1 MVLKRRG
8 SGAVPV
14 GGALVVGGV
23 LVGSLAGSA
32 LAVGFFGLA
41 AATATAPA
49 GAPPAVLG
57 GPGGG
62 VRFSAPATAQEPVP
76 AGDADAAADSVAG
89 AALSVHLLT
98 VGPGDRLWELF
109 GHNALVVRDST
120 TGYEAAFNYG
130 IFDFDAPGYASRFV
144 QGRMTYWVDAR
155 PLDATLAG
163 ARAADRAV
171 WAQELDLDPEQKLE
185 LLRMLLDATR
195 PENREYRY
203 HYYLNNCSTK
213 LRDVLD
219 AVLDGRL
226 RAATGS
232 APSGATWRDHT
243 RRLTAPSAVGYLG
256 LQLLVG
262 PRGDE
267 PTSRWEEMWVPMKLR
282 DAVAETTIRRADG
295 SRVPLVRSQELWVES
310 TREPELIDPPPF
322 DVLFPMFGLACAII
336 VAMAGYSAVGGSKA
350 GRAVLATAGAAWC
363 AFCSAVAL
371 LLVFMHWTDHEFLY
385 WNWNLL
391 VFSPL
396 ALALAFLLPRMS
408 WQLET
413 GPWTRRL
420 TATATALT
428 LGALALSLVPGLAQD
443 NREWAA
449 FALPIHFAFYWV
461 ATRILPA
468 RGRLVFVH

>member
-1 MVLKRRG
+1 MVLKSRG

-14 GGALVVGGV
+14 GAALAAAAALVASG
-23 LVGSLAGSA
+23 
-32 LAVGFFGLA
+32 LAVGFSGPTAAQERTAAGGVARPVGLLA
-41 AATATAPA
+41 A
-49 GAPPAVLG
+49 
-57 GPGGG
+57 
-62 VRFSAPATAQEPVP
+62 ATAQEPVP

-109 GHNALVVRDST
+109 GHNALLVRDST

-130 IFDFDAPGYASRFV
+130 IFDFDAPGYARRFV

-171 WAQELDLDPEQKLE
+171 WAQELDLDPEQKSV

-295 SRVPLVRSQELWVES
+295 SRVPLVRSEELWVES
-310 TREPELIDPPPF
+310 TREPELTAPPPF
-322 DVLFPMFGLACAII
+322 DVLFPMFGVACAII

-371 LLVFMHWTDHEFLY
+371 LLLFMHWTDHEFLY
-385 WNWNLL
+385 WNWNIL

-420 TATATALT
+420 TVAATALT
-428 LGALALSLVPGLAQD
+428 LGALALSLVPGLSQD